1 MDCTY
6 LLQLHDGLGCTGGIK
21 GEDIEWCVDV
31 FLLLHI
37 LVQANNLCRGILEK
51 LIRYIA
57 PRPHSY
63 ESLRHWVCP
72 FIRYIAI
79 ELIRIDGK
87 HEPQD

>member
-1 MDCTY
+1 MHSTVMDRTY
-6 LLQLHDGLGCTGGIK
+6 LLQLHDGMGCTGSIK

-57 PRPHSY
+57 
-63 ESLRHWVCP
+63 
-72 FIRYIAI
+72 I